1 MNARK
6 RLLIV
11 FHSQTGNTA
20 RLAEAVLRGAQR
32 VEEAALGG
40 LDLLPAHTGTE

>member
-20 RLAEAVLRGAQR
+20 RLAEAVLRGARR
-32 VEEAALGG
+32 VEQGVMFVEAF
-40 LDLLPAHTGTE
+40 